1 MEKISKFVADYH
13 TVTVTCTFEL
23 DDRNAVNADLTLTN
37 NSDIDVELKMH
48 RSLGR

>member
-1 MEKISKFVADYH
+1 MADYH
-13 TVTVTCTFEL
+13 TVNVTCKYDL
-23 DDRNAVNADLTLTN
+23 DERNAVNADLELTN

>member
-1 MEKISKFVADYH
+1 MADYH

-23 DDRNAVNADLTLTN
+23 DDRNAVNADLELTN